1 LYGAVAFFTVIT
13 SDVFRDPDDYMKL
26 EPLPEGMRGKLMLWA
41 MLAYVLRLLR
51 MGAASAMGVPFPG
64 NEDAGVGEASETS
77 SCKPGE
83 KARLEFS
90 VPYWLSAQFI
100 LYPFT
105 PN

>member
-26 EPLPEGMRGKLMLWA
+26 EPLPEGMSGKLMLWA
-41 MLAYVLRLLR
+41 VLMFCGCYGCERLLR
-51 MGAASAMGVPFPG
+51 WAFHSQGMKMPAW
-64 NEDAGVGEASETS
+64 
-77 SCKPGE
+77 E
-83 KARLEFS
+83 KRLEFS